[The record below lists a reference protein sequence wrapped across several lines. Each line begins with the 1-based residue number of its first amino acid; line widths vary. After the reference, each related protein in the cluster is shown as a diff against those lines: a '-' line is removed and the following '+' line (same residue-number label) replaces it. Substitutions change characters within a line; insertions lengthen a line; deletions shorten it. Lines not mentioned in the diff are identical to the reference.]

1 MVNWQDHYQS
11 KICTPDDAV
20 KSIKS
25 GDYVVVS
32 HACGEPRSLT
42 KAMSERYAELRDV
55 KVVHRVGMGECLY
68 AQPGM
73 EEHFRHISLFGGINT
88 RKAIYE
94 GRADYIPRFISET
107 PALFLEGHIPV
118 DVALITVSPPDK
130 YGYCSL
136 GISVDYSL
144 PAARMAKTVIAEVN
158 DNMPRT
164 LGDSFMSVK
173 DIAHFVLSDI
183 PLMEVEPVTQT
194 NVEIQIG
201 NYCADLIE
209 DGSTLQMGIGAIPDA
224 ALAAMVNKKD
234 LGIHTEMFSDGLIPL
249 VEQGIIN
256 GSKKTI
262 HPYKIISTFMMG
274 TQVLYEWLDDN
285 PLVEMHPENY
295 VNDPWVIAQNYKVVS
310 INSALQIDVLGQVA
324 ADTIGPKQFSGVGGQ
339 IDFIRGAKR
348 SVGGGK
354 SIIAVPSTAS
364 GGKVSRIVSSLYE
377 GTAVTT
383 TRNEVD
389 FVITE
394 FGVAQLS
401 GKTNLERLKALVS
414 ISHPDFRDEI
424 MFHAKKLYYGA

>member
-1 MVNWQDHYQS
+1 MFNWLDHYQNN
-11 KICTPDDAV
+11 ICTADEAV
-20 KSIKS
+20 KAIRSK
-25 GDYVVVS
+25 DYVIVS

-73 EEHFRHISLFGGINT
+73 EEHFRHISLFGGANT

-94 GRADYIPRFISET
+94 GRADYLPRFISEI
-107 PALFLEGHIPV
+107 PSLFLEGHIPV

-130 YGYCSL
+130 FGYCSL
-136 GISVDYSL
+136 GISVDYTL
-144 PAARMAKTVIAEVN
+144 PAARMAKTIIAEVN
-158 DNMPRT
+158 SNMPRT
-164 LGDSFMSVK
+164 LGDSFISVK
-173 DIAHFVLSDI
+173 DVDHFVLSDL
-183 PLMEVEPVTQT
+183 PLMEVAPAIQT
-194 NVEIQIG
+194 DIEIQIG

-209 DGSTLQMGIGAIPDA
+209 DGCTLQMGIGAIPDA

-249 VEQGIIN
+249 VEQGVVN
-256 GSKKTI
+256 GSKKTL

-274 TQVLYEWLDDN
+274 TKALYDWVDDN

-295 VNDPWVIAQNYKVVS
+295 INDPWIIAQNYKVVS
-310 INSALQIDVLGQVA
+310 INSALQIDVLGQIS
-324 ADTIGPKQFSGVGGQ
+324 ADAIGPRQFSGVGGQ
-339 IDFIRGAKR
+339 VDFIRGAKR

-364 GGKVSRIVSSLYE
+364 RGTVSRIVPALYE

-389 FVITE
+389 YVITE
-394 FGVAQLS
+394 YGIAQLA
-401 GKTNLERLKALVS
+401 GKTNLQRLNALIN

-424 MFHAKKLYYGA
+424 MFKAKKLYYGA